1 MSVNRHADDVC
12 AAGTL
17 VSGGAN
23 KIAVFSS
30 NTHVSVQDATVR
42 GHVIGQMPPLH
53 TYGTEF
59 AIMPSPL
66 K

>member
-1 MSVNRHADDVC
+1 MTCCAAA

-23 KIAVFSS
+23 QIAVFSG
-30 NTHVSVQDATVR
+30 NTHVSVQDATDT
-42 GHVIGQMPPLH
+42 GHVIEQMPPLH

-59 AIMPSPL
+59 AIMPNPVR
-66 K
+66 